1 MFSFATSVVLENV
14 LVHLVKKTYVLV
26 AIVELIFLLLNVH
39 RSAVIQT
46 NHYHSCTTFFTLCA
60 LFKVATFLFFFFLAK
75 RAWKNTWKDF
85 PLISIHSFK
94 YKMITFDFT
103 FEMITFDFAIPES
116 LLLLKIANN
125 VLISIVLKML
135 LFGDLVVILESS
147 KKIQG
152 IVWSTCGSKDVTIG
166 NLLKIVKNWAARQF
180 EGLRMWQ
187 WNFGKYFIK
196 KLKNGFSQLSLYS
209 SNASQRYDILT
220 S

>member
-60 LFKVATFLFFFFLAK
+60 LFKVATFLFFFFFCKKILK
-75 RAWKNTWKDF
+75 IT
-85 PLISIHSFK
+85 LISIHSFK
-94 YKMITFDFT
+94 YK
-103 FEMITFDFAIPES
+103 MITFDFAIPES

-125 VLISIVLKML
+125 LLISIVLKML

-152 IVWSTCGSKDVTIG
+152 IVRSTCGSKDVTIG

-196 KLKNGFSQLSLYS
+196 NLKNGFSQLSLYS